1 MQLLCNAAPH
11 IVPINN
17 AVPLTL
23 LAVEAITKAYRHGFL
38 EGQNGVITISFMIEG
53 ERATISIADNGAG
66 FEPAAGTG
74 SMGGQLIEAFAQ
86 QLNGVLEIE
95 SAPSK
100 GTIVTLRYPP
110 LIESARNERAEKI

>member
-23 LAVEAITKAYRHGFL
+23 LAVEAITNAYRHGFL
-38 EGQNGVITISFMIEG
+38 EGQNGVITISFMIAG

-66 FEPAAGTG
+66 FGTG
-74 SMGGQLIEAFAQ
+74 
-86 QLNGVLEIE
+86 
-95 SAPSK
+95 
-100 GTIVTLRYPP
+100 R
-110 LIESARNERAEKI
+110 RNRFYGRSTYRGI

>member
-23 LAVEAITKAYRHGFL
+23 LAVEAITNAYRHGFL

-95 SAPSK
+95 SAPS
-100 GTIVTLRYPP
+100 
-110 LIESARNERAEKI
+110 